1 MVFIFWYCSRATQR
15 ETLEWTALQEFF
27 KEFSNIFRMLSLN
40 NTTGWLLPTKPVTKW
55 IHLLT
60 CFNNVF
66 DLLEK
71 ENTTSCF
78 NFNKFNANGAAVM
91 VHLWFL
97 FFCLKGRLRL
107 QICLWRFFVLRIT
120 WRDNKTVANTGK
132 LFFCCKKLS

>member
-1 MVFIFWYCSRATQR
+1 MKNHSDFLKLKYKILEKHLLMVFIFWYYSRATQR

-40 NTTGWLLPTKPVTKW
+40 NTTGWLLPTKPVTKG

-97 FFCLKGRLRL
+97 FFAWKVDWDCKYFCGD
-107 QICLWRFFVLRIT
+107 F
-120 WRDNKTVANTGK
+120 
-132 LFFCCKKLS
+132 LF